1 MERVY
6 FNDCSG
12 ECRMHVEIHEAEIAA
27 LRAELGTQ
35 TSGSVRQLV
44 EIHAQD
50 RWRAI
55 TGARLVALIR
65 SGARAENGV
74 LTEREEAMAT

>member
-6 FNDCSG
+6 LNDCSG
-12 ECRMHVEIHEAEIAA
+12 ECRIHVESDEAEIAA

-55 TGARLVALIR
+55 TGARLVALLR
-65 SGARAENGV
+65 SHARVENGV
-74 LTEREEAMAT
+74 LAEREEAMAT

>member
-1 MERVY
+1 MY
-6 FNDCSG
+6 LNDCSG
-12 ECRMHVEIHEAEIAA
+12 ECRIHVEIHEAEIVA
-27 LRAELGTQ
+27 LRADLDAA

-55 TGARLVALIR
+55 TGARLIALVR
-65 SGARAENGV
+65 SGARGENGA
-74 LTEREEAMAT
+74 LAEREEAMAA